1 MKRSFKLLL
10 FQLFFT
16 TFLFGQAA
24 NHVVISEV
32 SPMKGSSSQF
42 NTGEF
47 VELYNPLSTP
57 VTFGP
62 SAQLISGN
70 TSGTN
75 AAEWQLSLSGVTI
88 QACGFYLVGDGGVTN
103 RDASFPAS
111 KNLANSG
118 TRSCVNLRDGAIVVD
133 AFGWDPVTTPTLP
146 AEGTR
151 FTPSSTTSDGKSF
164 ERKSGA
170 LATTP
175 DNLGNA
181 WDSDNNASDFFQNS
195 SAAANPQNSASP
207 IEIHPYSP
215 PPSGTG
221 AGFISP
227 SYWSHAVGTTM
238 TFTLTATSDTV
249 RGFQLTKPPLF
260 SWDIDTVHVMPSATI
275 SVQNDTITITSL
287 ALAPSESITV
297 MISGVTAPDTTD
309 EFAFPLLASKD
320 GSIYVMSA
328 GQPKTIVYGTPRPI
342 QQVKRKEPNGVYSL
356 TGRWVLVR
364 GVATTSSD
372 FGIPLYMQDET
383 GGLAVYDTSVASN
396 ALRGDEIEVLG
407 LVAPYYDLF
416 ELVPAKLIQKFSEGS
431 PFDTVAATAAE
442 IVSQNASEPLE
453 ALLLRINGITSVTD
467 LNGSPATNWTIAS
480 GTGTNYRVYDGSGS
494 YAEVR
499 VLSRT
504 NLANTA
510 IPSYPF
516 DILGVLSQYKYGST
530 NYQLLPRSIDDIIV
544 EGAGPRILSAPPYE
558 SDITP
563 AAMTIRWQT
572 DVPGTSLVRFGT
584 TTAYGSTRGDTAYVT
599 DHAVTLDSLQPATIY
614 NIQLSCTNAAGT
626 TNSQNYIVSTASL
639 TSSGTVNVYFNKSVN
654 TSLSR
659 GEAAQGNVDFPARL
673 ITRINAATYSIDISL
688 YSLSGTVGST
698 IATALINAKNRGV
711 AVRVIGEKD
720 NQSTVPW
727 TTLKNAGIPVI
738 DDSYDAL
745 NLGIGLM
752 HNKFFVFDNRDTTSD
767 ADDWV
772 WTGSWNCTD
781 PGTTND
787 LQNVIEIQDK
797 ALANAYTV
805 EFNEM
810 WGSPTMTPNASASRF
825 GARKYDNTPHRFVIN
840 GTPVSLYFSPSDRT
854 TSRIISAISGAQYS
868 VGFCL
873 LSFTR
878 SDITNALATKEYAG
892 LRVHG
897 VMDNNTDQ
905 GTQFD
910 TLNALGIDTRL
921 DVNGAYLHHKYCIV
935 DAEGPGA
942 NAVTVTGSH
951 NWSSN
956 AENSNNENTLIVH
969 SDRIANL
976 YLQEFAARYQES
988 GGTDLIAVGVE
999 EEEGAIP
1006 TQTMLEQNYPNPFNP
1021 LTNVDFRLTIG
1032 GPVKV
1037 NVVDLLGREVS
1048 VLVDQV
1054 MSPGTY
1060 RFTWDASAFPSGVY
1074 FYRLK
1079 AGSFTE
1085 TKRMVLLK

>member
-1 MKRSFKLLL
+1 M
-10 FQLFFT
+10 
-16 TFLFGQAA
+16 
-24 NHVVISEV
+24 
-32 SPMKGSSSQF
+32 
-42 NTGEF
+42 
-47 VELYNPLSTP
+47 
-57 VTFGP
+57 
-62 SAQLISGN
+62 
-70 TSGTN
+70 
-75 AAEWQLSLSGVTI
+75 
-88 QACGFYLVGDGGVTN
+88 
-103 RDASFPAS
+103 
-111 KNLANSG
+111 
-118 TRSCVNLRDGAIVVD
+118 
-133 AFGWDPVTTPTLP
+133 
-146 AEGTR
+146 
-151 FTPSSTTSDGKSF
+151 
-164 ERKSGA
+164 
-170 LATTP
+170 
-175 DNLGNA
+175 
-181 WDSDNNASDFFQNS
+181 
-195 SAAANPQNSASP
+195 
-207 IEIHPYSP
+207 
-215 PPSGTG
+215 
-221 AGFISP
+221 
-227 SYWSHAVGTTM
+227 
-238 TFTLTATSDTV
+238 
-249 RGFQLTKPPLF
+249 
-260 SWDIDTVHVMPSATI
+260 
-275 SVQNDTITITSL
+275 
-287 ALAPSESITV
+287 
-297 MISGVTAPDTTD
+297 
-309 EFAFPLLASKD
+309 
-320 GSIYVMSA
+320 
-328 GQPKTIVYGTPRPI
+328 
-342 QQVKRKEPNGVYSL
+342 VKRKEANGMHTLLGKWAV
-356 TGRWVLVR
+356 VK
-364 GVATTSSD
+364 GVVTASNE
-372 FGIPLYMQDET
+372 FGIPAYLQDTT
-383 GGLAVYDTSVASN
+383 GGLAVYDASVADSVQ
-396 ALRGDEIEVLG
+396 RGDEIVVLG
-407 LVAPYYDLF
+407 LVAPYNELF
-416 ELVPAKLIQKFSEGS
+416 ELVPAALLEKVSEGNS
-431 PFDTVAATAAE
+431 FDTLVVTAAQ
-442 IVSQNASEPLE
+442 INAQGADEPYEGRLV
-453 ALLLRINGITSVTD
+453 RINSITAVTY
-467 LNGSPATNWTIAS
+467 NGSPATNWAIVS
-480 GTGTNYRVYDGSGS
+480 GTGTNYKVNDGSGQL
-494 YAEVR
+494 AEVR
-499 VLSRT
+499 VNSRT

-510 IPSYPF
+510 ISNYPF
-516 DILGVLSQYKYGST
+516 DIVGVLSQF
-530 NYQLLPRSIDDIIV
+530 NAFYQLLPRSIDDIIV

-1060 RFTWDASAFPSGVY
+1060 RFTWDASAFSSGVY

-1079 AGSFTE
+1079 AGSFTQ
-1085 TKRMVLLK
+1085 TKQMVLHK